1 LTHLLKYK
9 NKSFFLV
16 RFNEPVVP
24 EDFNRQYALN
34 KRVRVKAPQEGMVT
48 DEKDFITIEEC
59 TKAAE
64 KREVAATEEEWEK
77 IRNTKIED
85 IVSPL
90 HSLPTRSRSKPK

>member
-1 LTHLLKYK
+1 
-9 NKSFFLV
+9 
-16 RFNEPVVP
+16 
-24 EDFNRQYALN
+24 
-34 KRVRVKAPQEGMVT
+34 MVT

-90 HSLPTRSRSKPK
+90 HSLPYPEQVQTKIKDINRVIENYNRQFFKDSEVSRRIKEN